1 MLPLE
6 AHKKDQKKYLFPKPR
21 HASKNFN
28 LHNLNERLFETNMKS
43 KLTVAK
49 YKLLEMF
56 FLSPTLLEL
65 NISLSCQ
72 AEFFNSDNRTS
83 FLVPQSLSSVEIWYS
98 YQLNN
103 EDYTNVGTAGDRC

>member
-1 MLPLE
+1 MIPFTDVGTGFNPGELLEYYLSMLPLE

-56 FLSPTLLEL
+56 FF
-65 NISLSCQ
+65 IS
-72 AEFFNSDNRTS
+72 N
-83 FLVPQSLSSVEIWYS
+83 P
-98 YQLNN
+98 
-103 EDYTNVGTAGDRC
+103 VGA